1 MTNHKFTVT
10 AARGMLPLLA
20 TELAEMGIKDT
31 KQEQGNIRFIGSLE
45 DAYRVCLWSR
55 VAIRVLMPIAHF
67 SAKTTDELYQ
77 GIHDLPWEDHI
88 DAEGTTIA
96 VDFNSFRSKIHHTQ
110 YGAQRV
116 KDGIVDRFREQ
127 TGERPSVDLHQPDL
141 RVNVYLKNNQA
152 IVSID
157 LSGESLHKRG
167 YRVANTAAPLKEHLA
182 AAILM
187 TAQWPHLAKQGWGL
201 VDPMCGSGTILIEAA
216 MIAADIAP
224 GSHRDYFGFLYWKQH
239 DKEAWKRLK
248 AEAERRR
255 HSGLARL
262 PVIKGGDSNPKAV
275 EAAQDNI
282 AEMGLSDRISVE
294 QRELLD
300 WPAHAK
306 SLPESGLIVCNP
318 PYGERMGDVNEL
330 HYLYESLG
338 NIVSQALPA
347 WRTTMIT
354 DNEALGEFSGL
365 NLFDSTP
372 FDNGPI
378 PCKVLCYRAPR
389 PVSSRSQFSM
399 GSDSIDSSLQAEI
412 ETNNVKS
419 IESDPI
425 ETTIETIEKVAL
437 SEHAEMFANRLK
449 KNLKHLGKWARK
461 NKIECYR
468 LYDADLPDYAVAI
481 DVYADH
487 VHVQEYAPPK
497 LIDPDK
503 AVQRLNDVMQVIPQV
518 LEVPASHVAL
528 KLRQKQRGTQQY
540 EAHGTQK
547 KRSKVTENDLNF
559 WVNLTDYLDTGL
571 FLDHRTTR
579 QMIAERAAGKAF
591 LNLFA
596 YTGSATVYAAAGNAE
611 STTTVDMSNTY
622 LQWAEDNMALNGF
635 TADKHRNVRANCL
648 EWLQEA
654 QQAPEKYG
662 LIFLDPPTF
671 SNSTRMDGVFDI
683 QRDHVSLINM
693 TANLLSKDGTLIFST
708 NRRDFKMD
716 EKALSK
722 LTIKDISRATLPKDF
737 DRNTKI
743 HYCWEIGS

>member
-20 TELAEMGIKDT
+20 VELTEMGIKDT
-31 KQEQGNIRFIGSLE
+31 KQEQGNIRFMGSLE

-67 SAKTTDELYQ
+67 SAKTTDELYE
-77 GIHDLPWEDHI
+77 GINKLPWEDHI
-88 DAEGTTIA
+88 DAEGSTIA

-127 TGERPSVDLHQPDL
+127 TGVRPSVDLFQPDL

-152 IVSID
+152 IISID

-182 AAILM
+182 AAILL
-187 TAQWPHLAKQGWGL
+187 TAQWPRLAKQGWGL

-239 DKEAWKRLK
+239 DKQAWQRLK

-262 PVIKGGDSNPKAV
+262 PVIKGGDEKLKAV
-275 EAAQDNI
+275 EAAQANI

-318 PYGERMGDVNEL
+318 PYGERMGDVTEL

-338 NIVSQALPA
+338 NIVSQSLPA

-354 DNEALGEFSGL
+354 DNEALGKFTGL
-365 NLFDSTP
+365 TLFDSTP

-378 PCKVLCYRAPR
+378 ACKVLCYRAPR
-389 PVSSRSQFSM
+389 PVSNHSQRSE
-399 GSDSIDSSLQAEI
+399 IVAETQQVETETKVIIPQDI
-412 ETNNVKS
+412 E
-419 IESDPI
+419 
-425 ETTIETIEKVAL
+425 L

-481 DVYADH
+481 DLYADH

-497 LIDPDK
+497 TIDSDK
-503 AVQRLNDVMQVIPQV
+503 SDS
-518 LEVPASHVAL
+518 AS
-528 KLRQKQRGTQQY
+528 
-540 EAHGTQK
+540 
-547 KRSKVTENDLNF
+547 
-559 WVNLTDYLDTGL
+559 
-571 FLDHRTTR
+571 
-579 QMIAERAAGKAF
+579 
-591 LNLFA
+591 
-596 YTGSATVYAAAGNAE
+596 
-611 STTTVDMSNTY
+611 
-622 LQWAEDNMALNGF
+622 
-635 TADKHRNVRANCL
+635 
-648 EWLQEA
+648 
-654 QQAPEKYG
+654 
-662 LIFLDPPTF
+662 
-671 SNSTRMDGVFDI
+671 
-683 QRDHVSLINM
+683 
-693 TANLLSKDGTLIFST
+693 
-708 NRRDFKMD
+708 
-716 EKALSK
+716 
-722 LTIKDISRATLPKDF
+722 ISRASLKRGAKITPKA
-737 DRNTKI
+737 TWHTAI
-743 HYCWEIGS
+743 

>member
-1 MTNHKFTVT
+1 MTKHKFTVT

-20 TELAEMGIKDT
+20 KELAEMGIKET
-31 KQEQGNIRFIGSLE
+31 KEEQGNIRFIGTME

-55 VAIRVLMPIAHF
+55 VAIRVLKPMAHF

-77 GIHDLPWEDHI
+77 GIHDLPWEEHI
-88 DAEGTTIA
+88 DAEGSTIA

-116 KDGIVDRFREQ
+116 KDGVVDRFREQ

-141 RVNVYLKNNQA
+141 RINVYLKNNQA

-167 YRVANTAAPLKEHLA
+167 YRVVTTPAPLKEHLA
-182 AAILM
+182 AAILL
-187 TAQWPHLAKQGWGL
+187 TAEWPRLAKQGWGL
-201 VDPMCGSGTILIEAA
+201 IDPMCGSGTILIEAA
-216 MIAADIAP
+216 MMAADIAP
-224 GSHRDYFGFLYWKQH
+224 GIHRDYFGFLYWKQH
-239 DKEAWKRLK
+239 DKEAWQRLK

-262 PVIKGGDSNPKAV
+262 PVIKGGDASEKAV
-275 EAAQDNI
+275 DAANANI
-282 AEMGLSDRISVE
+282 AEIGLSDRISVE

-300 WPAHAK
+300 WPSQAK
-306 SLPESGLIVCNP
+306 SLPTSGLLVCNP
-318 PYGERMGDVNEL
+318 PYGERMGNVAEL

-338 NIVSQALPA
+338 NIVSEALPA

-354 DNEALGEFSGL
+354 DNESLGKFTGL
-365 NLFDSTP
+365 TVFDTTP

-378 PCKVLCYRAPR
+378 PCQVICYRAPR
-389 PVSSRSQFSM
+389 PVSNRAQPTE
-399 GSDSIDSSLQAEI
+399 DIVEEVEVEVEETEPVEVIQQDI
-412 ETNNVKS
+412 E
-419 IESDPI
+419 
-425 ETTIETIEKVAL
+425 L

-461 NKIECYR
+461 NKTECYR

-481 DVYADH
+481 DVYGDH

-497 LIDPDK
+497 TIDATK
-503 AVQRLNDVMQVIPQV
+503 AIQRLNDVMLVIPQV
-518 LEVPASHVAL
+518 LEIPASHIAL

-540 EAHGTQK
+540 EQHGSQK
-547 KRSKVTENDLNF
+547 QRMKVMESDLNF
-559 WVNLTDYLDTGL
+559 WINLTDYLDTGL
-571 FLDHRTTR
+571 FLDHRITR
-579 QMIAERAAGKAF
+579 QMMGQQAENKAF

-596 YTGSATVYAAAGNAE
+596 YTGSATVYAAAGGAE

-622 LQWAEDNMALNGF
+622 LEWAEENMALNGF
-635 TADKHRNVRANCL
+635 TAAKHRYVRANCL
-648 EWLQEA
+648 EWLQTA

-671 SNSTRMDGVFDI
+671 SNSSRMDGVFDI

-693 TANLLSKDGTLIFST
+693 TANLLTKEGVLYFST

-716 EKALSK
+716 EKALSGLK
-722 LTIKDISRATLPKDF
+722 IKEISRATLPKDF
-737 DRNTKI
+737 ERNPKI
-743 HYCWEIGS
+743 HYCWTISR